1 MKLTDIVPDLT
12 LHGDCD
18 LELARRVYLGEGVW
32 GRLREGRNPAVWSK
46 VSTPCALWTHQPDG
60 KTHGYG
66 KFHHKRRRRLAHREV
81 YKLFVGPIPPG
92 WDVDHMCG
100 QAECVR
106 PDHLRRAR
114 RPSTDAG
121 IQGETCISGLP
132 RSDSCRSRRTR
143 DNVTTSCS
151 SCRPGRKASRRIR
164 STGVCRGS
172 LLVKARAHLR
182 LVV

>member
-66 KFHHKRRRRLAHREV
+66 KFNHKRRRRLAHREV

-106 PDHLRRAR
+106 PDHLEACSKAEHRRRHTGRNVYLRATEVGLVQIEENEGQRDYILLKLPPGPQGVPADPQYR
-114 RPSTDAG
+114 RM
-121 IQGETCISGLP
+121 P
-132 RSDSCRSRRTR
+132 RF
-143 DNVTTSCS
+143 
-151 SCRPGRKASRRIR
+151 
-164 STGVCRGS
+164 STG
-172 LLVKARAHLR
+172 
-182 LVV
+182 